1 MILKQVRNCNILV
14 CVKHSKQQLWE
25 EKMRKRTVTL
35 FAIATC
41 TAAMLLSGCS
51 ASTARRAAKLIDT
64 VSEQVSE
71 NSATETPVATATPEP
86 TPQTTQLKLGERAQV
101 GDWVFKAKKVSTKKS
116 IKVSDYTGYKP
127 ADGNTFV
134 CLTMSA
140 ENKGKEEDTFLPRMG
155 FENEMITATLL
166 YQDQYEYK
174 PSDLTGYS
182 KCLTS
187 QKIKPLNKKSG
198 LVVFEVPKKVA
209 KDLKQA
215 TVKVGTINE
224 NVIYTLTK

>member
-1 MILKQVRNCNILV
+1 MK
-14 CVKHSKQQLWE
+14 
-25 EKMRKRTVTL
+25 KRTITL
-35 FAIATC
+35 FAVATC

-51 ASTARRAAKLIDT
+51 LSTARRAAKLIDT
-64 VSEQVSE
+64 VSDQVSE
-71 NSATETPVATATPEP
+71 NSATKAPIATATPEP
-86 TPQTTQLKLGERAQV
+86 TPQTTQLKLGEKAQV

-127 ADGNTFV
+127 ADGNIFV

-155 FENEMITATLL
+155 YENQMITATLL

-174 PSDLTGYS
+174 PSDLTSYK

-215 TVKVGTINE
+215 TVKIGTANE
-224 NVIYTLTK
+224 NVVYPLKK

>member
-1 MILKQVRNCNILV
+1 MK
-14 CVKHSKQQLWE
+14 
-25 EKMRKRTVTL
+25 KRTVTL
-35 FAIATC
+35 FAVATC
-41 TAAMLLSGCS
+41 TAAVLLSGCS

-64 VSEQVSE
+64 VSDQVSE
-71 NSATETPVATATPEP
+71 SSVTQAPVATATPEP
-86 TPQTTQLKLGERAQV
+86 TPQTTQLKLGEKAQV

-127 ADGNTFV
+127 EKGNTFV

-155 FENEMITATLL
+155 FENQMITATLL

-174 PSDLTGYS
+174 PSDLTSYN

-187 QKIKPLNKKSG
+187 QEIKPLNKKSG

-209 KDLKQA
+209 KDIKKA
-215 TVKVGTINE
+215 TVKVGTKNE
-224 NVIYTLTK
+224 NVVYTLTK